1 MRTSSGLLAATFYA
15 PGDIR
20 LEEIDRPE
28 VRAGEILLR
37 VRNCSTCGTDVKIS
51 HSGHPNMTPPQVM
64 GHEIAG
70 EIADIGDGV
79 HGWSIGDRV
88 QVIAAIPDGTCE
100 DCLAGR
106 QTICPHQ
113 LSMGY
118 QFPGGFAEYMIVPR
132 EVLAVD
138 GLNRIPDGL
147 GFAEASLAE
156 PLACVLNGQELAR
169 VGAGDTVVIVGSG
182 PIGCLHVRL
191 ARARGAARIILID
204 INADRLAQASAL
216 VKPDLTVVSSETDPV
231 AAVLDA
237 TGGRGAD
244 VVITAAASGT
254 AQEQG
259 LRMLA
264 RRGRLSLFG
273 GLPKDAPTITVDA
286 NLVHYRELTIVGV
299 NGSSPAHNR
308 TALELIA
315 SGAVPVTDLI
325 THRLP
330 LDRLLD
336 AIDIVARGDAIKVTS
351 CDGLTFRNVSV
362 SWSGGPKT
370 ENGAYGIYP
379 VMCTT
384 R

>member
-1 MRTSSGLLAATFYA
+1 MLAATFYA
-15 PGDIR
+15 PGDLR
-20 LEEIDRPE
+20 LGQVPE
-28 VRAGEILLR
+28 PTPGAGEVKLR
-37 VRNCSTCGTDVKIS
+37 VRNCSACGTDVKI
-51 HSGHPNMTPPQVM
+51 HRSGHPNMSAPQIM

-70 EIADIGDGV
+70 EIVEVGAGV
-79 HGWSIGDRV
+79 DGWSVGDRV

-106 QTICPHQ
+106 LSICPNQ
-113 LSMGY
+113 RSMGY
-118 QFPGGFAEYMIVPR
+118 QFAGGFAEYLVVPKA
-132 EVLAVD
+132 VLDVD

-147 GFAEASLAE
+147 GFAEASLTE

-169 VGAGDTVVIVGSG
+169 VGAGDTVVVVGAG

-191 ARARGAARIILID
+191 ARARGAARVLLVD
-204 INADRLAQASAL
+204 VNPTRLAEAAEL
-216 VKPDLTVVSSETDPV
+216 VQPDAAIAAADLDPV
-231 AAVLDA
+231 QAVLEA
-237 TGGRGAD
+237 TDGRGAD

-299 NGSSPAHNR
+299 NGSSPEQNR
-308 TALELIA
+308 RALQLIA

-330 LDRLLD
+330 LTRLLE
-336 AIDIVARGDAIKVTS
+336 AIELVGRGEAIKITIE
-351 CDGLTFRNVSV
+351 
-362 SWSGGPKT
+362 P
-370 ENGAYGIYP
+370 
-379 VMCTT
+379 
-384 R
+384 

>member
-1 MRTSSGLLAATFYA
+1 MKVARFYA

-20 LEEIDRPE
+20 LEEIAEPQ
-28 VRAGEILLR
+28 VSAGEVKIR

-51 HSGHPNMTPPQVM
+51 RSGHPNMTPPQIM

-70 EIADIGDGV
+70 EIVDVGEGV
-79 HGWSIGDRV
+79 EGWNAGDRV
-88 QVIAAIPDGTCE
+88 QVIAAIPDGTCA

-106 QTICPHQ
+106 PTVCAHQ

-132 EVLAVD
+132 EVMHVD
-138 GLNRIPDGL
+138 GLNRIPEGL

-169 VGAGDTVVIVGSG
+169 VGAGDVVVVIGSG

-191 ARARGAARIILID
+191 ARSRGAATIILMD
-204 INADRLAQASAL
+204 LNTERLTKAADL
-216 VKPDLTVVSSETDPV
+216 VRPDLAISSESIDPV
-231 AAVLDA
+231 AAVLEA

-244 VVITAAASGT
+244 VVITAAASGA

-273 GLPKDAPTITVDA
+273 GLPKDHPTITVDS

-308 TALELIA
+308 EALRLIA
-315 SGAVPVTDLI
+315 SGAVLVTDLI
-325 THRLP
+325 THRLR
-330 LDRLLD
+330 LDDVLD
-336 AIDIVARGDAIKVTS
+336 AIEIVARGDGIKITIE
-351 CDGLTFRNVSV
+351 
-362 SWSGGPKT
+362 P
-370 ENGAYGIYP
+370 
-379 VMCTT
+379 
-384 R
+384 